1 MATKT
6 VELLERAHALEI
18 KLVRA
23 EADAALLTE
32 KNIRLTE
39 DNVKLTA
46 ALQQAQ
52 TAIASNPSYI
62 NNIMDLMNKYQETVL
77 QELPLPADV
86 QPEWLTPG
94 DDIPIEASA

>member
-1 MATKT
+1 MAKMI
-6 VELLERAHALEI
+6 ELLEKAHALEI

-32 KNIRLTE
+32 KNIRLQE

-52 TAIASNPSYI
+52 VAIASNPSYI

-77 QELPLPADV
+77 QELPLPADM

-94 DDIPIEASA
+94 DDIPIREASE